1 MATIPSLETVLIE
14 IRQSLGLP
22 RHQTRTQQKFVAFE
36 QPLQNHREMLE
47 EGLLEIFSA
56 LEMDA
61 AAQHDAMLNLMSAEA
76 FQNAVAQETWTRD
89 ATAAQVIWTWCAF
102 NYAPLLGR
110 LLANWN
116 LDRAFDSGMPT
127 GKFWFLPSLPDSA
140 EGKVSMP
147 LKHVID
153 WLLDLLGLPMDKAKD
168 LLDRIVDGAPDVESI
183 ERNLYNWRGGS
194 VFHAETIEKYFPDGL
209 ELDFK
214 GAFRAPAGST
224 DDKTRAAL
232 AFLKTKGDLTQDF
245 ISEQLVGGCARLL
258 PSIMDGSATEAE
270 MSSFVKAVIDRYSP
284 ATPLTIRQRLRVAR
298 AVQDGYLRLL
308 KHLCPGVDPFDA
320 DPRRNKVLQLIAIV
334 QYIFN
339 LTIAAHQ
346 NGSSR
351 VLEDQWFESKL
362 APWDKATIFFGIAP
376 SHHASEAS
384 PRMLARMLNN
394 MFETFSPSDPLADW
408 MAIEPEHFEPVT
420 MAKLELVH
428 SILNEDKLVED
439 LLNRFR
445 ISSPWRAVS
454 SQPSFPVVRAL
465 ASRDDLS
472 PGALE
477 AVLNRLRQL
486 GTTTDRR
493 AEAACIE
500 LAHLQG
506 LPAKQR
512 PKDMEVR
519 VASLLDACALLP
531 NQTAWDAEIAYR
543 KGLHLVSR
551 NEFDA
556 ATACLKSALDL
567 SLHRNSGPLRGMIA
581 WDLLSILVANRRL
594 VPGEHERPYRHILD
608 CRLRCELKPL
618 EDTAVEAADHF
629 WDELYAPYP
638 EQARLKPIG
647 REQAERHIGET
658 FGLIHEGDF
667 AGLDEWLRKN
677 AKDFRK
683 SRLNEVRGNSVL
695 FSWMKLLHGFERN
708 LPKMA
713 TLRPTGL
720 ERELNKLRQHLV
732 NMRKSICLLLE
743 RWPEQCALAD
753 FKGQTPLMLA
763 ADHGD
768 VQVVRALLDAGAD
781 VNAQDYLGRTA
792 LHAAVTG
799 RCIECLELILQRSPD
814 IMLATHDEGG
824 SAMHTA
830 VKLGHA
836 KALTVLWKA
845 APTMAEQPNR
855 FGQTPRQLS
864 EALLVDFDA
873 VRRSLVQAGRK
884 VGDVRDFQACLSLLS
899 TPMQRLA

>member
-1 MATIPSLETVLIE
+1 MATIPSLETLLIE

-22 RHQTRTQQKFVAFE
+22 SHQTRAQQKFVALE
-36 QPLQNHREMLE
+36 QLLPNHREMLE
-47 EGLLEIFSA
+47 EGLLEIFAA

-89 ATAAQVIWTWCAF
+89 ATAAQVTWTWCAF

-116 LDRAFDSGMPT
+116 LYRAFDSGMPT
-127 GKFWFLPSLPDSA
+127 GKFWFLPSLPNSA
-140 EGKVSMP
+140 DGKVSMP

-168 LLDRIVDGAPDVESI
+168 LLDRNADGAPDVESI
-183 ERNLYNWRGGS
+183 ERNLYYWRGGS

-209 ELDFK
+209 DLDFK
-214 GAFRAPAGST
+214 GAFREPAGGT
-224 DDKTRAAL
+224 DEKTRAAL
-232 AFLKTKGDLTQDF
+232 AFLKTKGDLTQEF

-258 PSIMDGSATEAE
+258 PSIVDGSATEAE
-270 MSSFVKAVIDRYSP
+270 MSFFVKAVIDRYSP
-284 ATPLTIRQRLRVAR
+284 ATPLVIRQRLRVAR

-346 NGSSR
+346 NGSSQA
-351 VLEDQWFESKL
+351 LEDQWFESKL

-376 SHHASEAS
+376 SHHGSGDSA
-384 PRMLARMLNN
+384 RMLARMLNH
-394 MFETFSPSDPLADW
+394 MFESFRPSDPLPDW
-408 MAIEPEHFEPVT
+408 MAIGREHIEPAAK
-420 MAKLELVH
+420 AKLELVR
-428 SILNEDKLVED
+428 SILNEDKLEEA
-439 LLNRFR
+439 LISRLR
-445 ISSPWRAVS
+445 ISSPWRVVS
-454 SQPSFPVVRAL
+454 SQSSFPVVRAL

-472 PGALE
+472 PRAID
-477 AVLNRLRQL
+477 AVLNRLSEL
-486 GTTTDRR
+486 GTTTDRQ

-500 LAHLQG
+500 LSHLQG

-531 NQTAWDAEIAYR
+531 NPTAWDAEIAYR
-543 KGLHLVSR
+543 KALHLVSR

-556 ATACLKSALDL
+556 ATVCLKSALDL
-567 SLHRNSGPLRGMIA
+567 SLQRNSGPLRGLIA

-594 VPGEHERPYRHILD
+594 VPGEHEKPYRHILD
-608 CRLRCELKPL
+608 CRLRSKLDSF
-618 EDTAVEAADHF
+618 EDTAVEAADYF

-638 EQARLKPIG
+638 GHAQVKPIG

-658 FGLIHEGDF
+658 FGLIHQGDF
-667 AGLDEWLRKN
+667 AGLNEWLRKN

-683 SRLNEVRGNSVL
+683 SRLGEVRGNSVL
-695 FSWMKLLHGFERN
+695 VSWMKLLHGLESN

-713 TLRPTGL
+713 TLLPTDL
-720 ERELNKLRQHLV
+720 EGELNKFRLHLV
-732 NMRKSICLLLE
+732 NMRQAICLLLE
-743 RWPEQCALAD
+743 RWPEQSELAD

-763 ADHGD
+763 ADHAD
-768 VQVVRALLDAGAD
+768 AQVVRALLDAGAN

-792 LHAAVTG
+792 LHAAITG

-814 IMLATHDEGG
+814 ITLVTLDEDG

-830 VKLGHA
+830 VKLGHV

-855 FGQTPRQLS
+855 FGQTPRQLL
-864 EALLVDFDA
+864 EALLVNLDD
-873 VRRSLVQAGRK
+873 VRRSLTHAGRH
-884 VGDVRDFQACLSLLS
+884 VGEAHDYQACLSLLS
-899 TPMQRLA
+899 TPI